1 MTQKRNGKQAVI
13 DVILIIFIT
22 VLIGTLLII
31 ACGASPLEAYGLFF
45 RGMFGTVSSFAEI
58 FVKACPLILTGLGCA
73 VAFRTGFF
81 NIGAEG
87 QFYVGAMVTTII
99 ALNFTAV
106 PGILRIILALAAGFI
121 AGGLWAL
128 IAAVFKAKFN
138 ISEIIVTIMLNYIAI
153 NFLGY
158 AVRSFLMD
166 PEGNVPQSAK
176 IEGVVQL
183 PALVRSTRFHA
194 GILIAIGCVLVVWFL
209 MEKTTVG
216 YELRA
221 VGMNQRASACTG
233 ISVMKNIVLSAFL
246 SGGLSAVAGGI
257 EVLAIQKKLL
267 EGISSSC
274 GYTAVLIALVA
285 FNHPLGVLLVA
296 VLYAAMQVGASSM
309 QRQLGIPS
317 AIVNILIGV
326 VVILILGKEL
336 FHIFY
341 QRRTSTGRKGGKQAC

>member
-1 MTQKRNGKQAVI
+1 MTKKNQRVQALK
-13 DVILIIFIT
+13 DAAAILVVT
-22 VLIGTLLII
+22 VLIGAVLILL
-31 ACGASPLEAYGLFF
+31 CGASPAEAFGLFIQGIF
-45 RGMFGTVSSFAEI
+45 RNTSSFAEI
-58 FVKACPLILTGLGCA
+58 FVKGCPLILTSLGCA

-87 QFYVGAMVTTII
+87 QFYAGAMACTIA
-99 ALNFTAV
+99 ALYFPPL
-106 PGILRIILALAAGFI
+106 PGPLRIFLCLLAGFL

-128 IAAVFKAKFN
+128 IAAVLKAKFG

-166 PEGNVPQSAK
+166 PGGNVPQSPKVDAA
-176 IEGVVQL
+176 VQL
-183 PALVRSTRFHA
+183 KSIIPSTRFHA
-194 GILIAIGCVLVVWFL
+194 GILIAVACVLVVWFL

-216 YELRA
+216 YELKA
-221 VGMNQRASACTG
+221 VGMNPRGAACSG
-233 ISVMKNIVLSAFL
+233 ISVMKNIVVSAFL
-246 SGGLSAVAGGI
+246 SGGLAAVAGGI

-267 EGISSSC
+267 EGISADC

-285 FNHPLGVLLVA
+285 FNRPLA
-296 VLYAAMQVGASSM
+296 VLAAALFYAAVQVGAGSM
-309 QRQLGIPS
+309 QRQLGVPS

-336 FHIFY
+336 LRI
-341 QRRTSTGRKGGKQAC
+341 RRKKTASAVKSNSGEGV